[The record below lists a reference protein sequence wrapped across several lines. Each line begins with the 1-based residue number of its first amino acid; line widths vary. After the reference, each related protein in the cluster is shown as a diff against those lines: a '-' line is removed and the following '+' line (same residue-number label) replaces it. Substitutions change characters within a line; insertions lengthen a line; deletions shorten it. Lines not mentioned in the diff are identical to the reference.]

1 MSREDWPRVG
11 DLEEYATPR
20 SGLSGVV
27 RTETAPSAGGE
38 NATLRAA
45 GITGTLL
52 ALAAILVL
60 YLLMAVWPAAPSPA
74 VAAAPTAPTTT
85 GPDGGTTATTI
96 AVQTAPNPPVQLFGG
111 SFTIEREARLFLV
124 VALAGALGGLVY
136 SLRSLAWYTGNR
148 NLKYS
153 WMLTYPLQP
162 VVGAALATITYVV
175 ARGGL
180 IVVTTQ
186 SSSDTVNP
194 FGFAAIGGLV
204 GLFSSQAAEWLKRI
218 FEQVFTAAPK
228 GKDAAVEVTAFD
240 PVEGPAGTLV
250 AIQGTGFT
258 GVQTVTFG
266 GGVEVT
272 SVTQA
277 ADTELQVTVPEGA
290 TTGPITVTTPAG
302 TGTSTGAFTVLP
314 PEEEPPA
321 PTGEEAEAE
330 PTTVEEEVPAFN
342 PEEHLEAGLGE
353 LSEEQVVAMDE
364 EVAAAHGTPEETE
377 VGDAPL
383 AEDEVLADDEE
394 GEEPEGGGVA

>member
-1 MSREDWPRVG
+1 MASQPGPNADVG
-11 DLEEYATPR
+11 Y
-20 SGLSGVV
+20 
-27 RTETAPSAGGE
+27 GGE
-38 NATLRAA
+38 NATIRAA

-52 ALAAILVL
+52 AVAAVLVL
-60 YLLMAVWPAAPSPA
+60 YLLVAVWPPAPPPPVA
-74 VAAAPTAPTTT
+74 VVTTTPTTT
-85 GPDGGTTATTI
+85 PGAPETTPPTTI
-96 AVQTAPNPPVQLFGG
+96 AVASAPNEPVQVFGW
-111 SFTIEREARLFLV
+111 SVLLEREARLFLV
-124 VALAGALGGLVY
+124 VTLAGALGGLVY
-136 SLRSLAWYTGNR
+136 ALRSLAWYTGNR

-290 TTGPITVTTPAG
+290 TTGPITVTTPSG

-394 GEEPEGGGVA
+394 DEEPEGGGVA

>member
-1 MSREDWPRVG
+1 
-11 DLEEYATPR
+11 
-20 SGLSGVV
+20 V
-27 RTETAPSAGGE
+27 R
-38 NATLRAA
+38 
-45 GITGTLL
+45 
-52 ALAAILVL
+52 
-60 YLLMAVWPAAPSPA
+60 
-74 VAAAPTAPTTT
+74 
-85 GPDGGTTATTI
+85 
-96 AVQTAPNPPVQLFGG
+96 F
-111 SFTIEREARLFLV
+111 EREARLFLV

-136 SLRSLAWYTGNR
+136 ALRSLAWYTGNR

-153 WMLTYPLQP
+153 WLLTYPLQP

-228 GKDAAVEVTAFD
+228 GKDAAVEITSFD
-240 PVEGPAGTLV
+240 PVEGAVGTLV
-250 AIQGTGFT
+250 VIQGTGFT

-266 GGVEVT
+266 GGVEVA

-277 ADTELQVTVPEGA
+277 SDTELRVMVPEGA
-290 TTGPITVTTPAG
+290 KTGPITVTTPAG
-302 TGTSTGAFTVLP
+302 TGTSTRAFTVLP

-321 PTGEEAEAE
+321 PTGEEGEAA
-330 PTTVEEEVPAFN
+330 PTTVEEEVPAFD

-364 EVAAAHGTPEETE
+364 EVAAARGTPEETE
-377 VGDAPL
+377 VEDEPL
-383 AEDEVLADDEE
+383 AEDEVLAEDEE
-394 GEEPEGGGVA
+394 GGE

>member
-1 MSREDWPRVG
+1 MASQEGPSTDDVG
-11 DLEEYATPR
+11 Y
-20 SGLSGVV
+20 
-27 RTETAPSAGGE
+27 GGE

-45 GITGTLL
+45 GLTGTLL
-52 ALAAILVL
+52 ALAAVLVL
-60 YLLMAVWPAAPSPA
+60 YLLVAVWPPAPPPQVA
-74 VAAAPTAPTTT
+74 VATTTPTTAP
-85 GPDGGTTATTI
+85 GAPGTTPPTTI
-96 AVQTAPNPPVQLFGG
+96 AVVSAPNDPVQLFGWTVR
-111 SFTIEREARLFLV
+111 FEREARLFLV

-136 SLRSLAWYTGNR
+136 ALRSLAWYTGNR

-153 WMLTYPLQP
+153 WLLTYPLQP

-228 GKDAAVEVTAFD
+228 GKDAAVEITSFD
-240 PVEGPAGTLV
+240 PVEGAVGTLV
-250 AIQGTGFT
+250 VIQGTGFT

-266 GGVEVT
+266 GGVEVA

-277 ADTELQVTVPEGA
+277 ADTELRVMVPEGA
-290 TTGPITVTTPAG
+290 KTGPITVTTPAG
-302 TGTSTGAFTVLP
+302 TGTSTRAFTVLP

-321 PTGEEAEAE
+321 PTGEEGEAA
-330 PTTVEEEVPAFN
+330 PTTVEEEVPAFD

-364 EVAAAHGTPEETE
+364 EVAAARGTPEETE
-377 VGDAPL
+377 VEDEPL
-383 AEDEVLADDEE
+383 AEDEVLAEDEE
-394 GEEPEGGGVA
+394 GGE

>member
-136 SLRSLAWYTGNR
+136 SLRSLAWYAGNR

-153 WMLTYPLQP
+153 WLLTYPLQP
-162 VVGAALATITYVV
+162 VVSAALATITYVV

-186 SSSDTVNP
+186 TSSDVVNP
-194 FGFAAIGGLV
+194 FGFAAIGALV

-218 FEQVFTAAPK
+218 FEQVFTSAMK
-228 GKDAAVEVTAFD
+228 GKDAAVEITTFTPEEAAEGETVTI
-240 PVEGPAGTLV
+240 T
-250 AIQGTGFT
+250 GTGFA
-258 GVQTVTFG
+258 GVQSVTFG
-266 GGVEVT
+266 GVEAT
-272 SVTQA
+272 LTQA
-277 ADTELQVTVPEGA
+277 SDTELKVTVPKDA
-290 TTGPITVTTPAG
+290 KAGPITVKTPAG
-302 TGTSTGAFTVLP
+302 TATSAQRFTLVSPEGDQEEGGAGGEQAEMAAEQRTTGATAT
-314 PEEEPPA
+314 ENGEPA
-321 PTGEEAEAE
+321 TAEDGYE
-330 PTTVEEEVPAFN
+330 TSGKEQQ
-342 PEEHLEAGLGE
+342 
-353 LSEEQVVAMDE
+353 LSEDE
-364 EVAAAHGTPEETE
+364 ES
-377 VGDAPL
+377 DK
-383 AEDEVLADDEE
+383 
-394 GEEPEGGGVA
+394 

>member
-1 MSREDWPRVG
+1 VG
-11 DLEEYATPR
+11 H
-20 SGLSGVV
+20 
-27 RTETAPSAGGE
+27 GGE

-52 ALAAILVL
+52 ALATVLVL
-60 YLLMAVWPAAPSPA
+60 YLLVAVWPPAPPPPVA
-74 VAAAPTAPTTT
+74 VVTTPTTT
-85 GPDGGTTATTI
+85 PGAPETTPSTTI
-96 AVQTAPNPPVQLFGG
+96 AVATAPNEPVQVFGW
-111 SFTIEREARLFLV
+111 TVPLEREARLFLV

-136 SLRSLAWYTGNR
+136 TLRSLAWYTGNR

-153 WMLTYPLQP
+153 WLLTYPLQP

-186 SSSDTVNP
+186 TSSDTVNP

-218 FEQVFTAAPK
+218 FEQVFTAAMK
-228 GKDAAVEVTAFD
+228 GKDAAVEITAFD
-240 PVEGPAGTLV
+240 PIEGPAGTQV
-250 AIQGTGFT
+250 VIQGTGFA

-266 GGVEVT
+266 GGVEAA

-277 ADTELQVTVPEGA
+277 TDTELRVTVPEGA

-321 PTGEEAEAE
+321 PAGEEGEAE
-330 PTTVEEEVPAFN
+330 PTTVEEEAPAFD

-377 VGDAPL
+377 VGDGPL
-383 AEDEVLADDEE
+383 TEDEVLAEDEE
-394 GEEPEGGGVA
+394 DEEPEGGGVA